1 MFKVYFKN
9 LDNMLFGHDWNVLV
23 GMFCFEYVF
32 GRSVLARSIT
42 INVFINDISVSVEA
56 IISLLWIFF
65 FKELNA
71 Y

>member
-1 MFKVYFKN
+1 MYFYFY
-9 LDNMLFGHDWNVLV
+9 LDTMQFGHDSNVFL

-32 GRSVLARSIT
+32 GRSVLARSIK
-42 INVFINDISVSVEA
+42 INVFINDISVSIEA

-65 FKELNA
+65 KKELNA

>member
-1 MFKVYFKN
+1 
-9 LDNMLFGHDWNVLV
+9 
-23 GMFCFEYVF
+23 MFCFEYVF
-32 GRSVLARSIT
+32 GRSVLARSIK

-65 FKELNA
+65 LKELNA